1 MHFSLFIRSDGAY
14 IEQWLT
20 MKGTIK
26 FPPDKAKEDDPAMKK
41 IYHESS
47 IEYVLVATPF
57 IMNTVEVLLKLE
69 MDIFTLRS
77 LVAIPAMTM
86 ALRDLSL
93 FLVALQSGVVRLLDL
108 YFNLNVRNAAIAL
121 GV

>member
-1 MHFSLFIRSDGAY
+1 
-14 IEQWLT
+14 
-20 MKGTIK
+20 MKATIK

-47 IEYVLVATPF
+47 IEYVLVATPV

-108 YFNLNVRNAAIAL
+108 YFKLECSKCCYCTGRVQAIRCFVK
-121 GV
+121 GITEVF